1 MGQNILRWWKI
12 WPSGRSVQKLDSFA
26 IKPSCCN
33 SCNMQLSI
41 VSCKAFLKKDTMD
54 GSTCCSET
62 CITFQN
68 WWSLSR
74 CVRYIGTNAP
84 SYHHRCISMFSKNN
98 STFKFFWTQ
107 ISFPQANFK
116 CPQSILNELNPLES
130 VSGLCSHIAC
140 LWMMELL
147 PAFMDGTVNSFHR

>member
-1 MGQNILRWWKI
+1 MEVRKLTNPIGDNIRFLLFNS
-12 WPSGRSVQKLDSFA
+12 PGSSVLYRLFHNGTKYFEMVKDLAFRQISSETFA

-68 WWSLSR
+68 
-74 CVRYIGTNAP
+74 
-84 SYHHRCISMFSKNN
+84 
-98 STFKFFWTQ
+98 
-107 ISFPQANFK
+107 
-116 CPQSILNELNPLES
+116 
-130 VSGLCSHIAC
+130 
-140 LWMMELL
+140 
-147 PAFMDGTVNSFHR
+147 